1 MFLDEFQRYLQST
14 FRFLESVPRLPPQQG
29 YRVRISRPPLSRP
42 QLPQKPQ
49 PQPPPMA
56 QDEEE
61 DEDCQSEQREYPAGQ
76 AKDLE
81 KQAAQ
86 WLKQL
91 GMADLIP
98 KLTVTWNARLT
109 STAGYASYPSWR
121 IELNPRLV
129 DFEGQVD
136 RTLRHELAHLVAYQR
151 AGKRRIEPH
160 GDEWRRACVELDIP
174 GEPAHHH
181 LPLPRSQQRRKYAY
195 QCPQCRVVVPRVR
208 PFKRPTAC
216 LSCCKKYNA
225 GDYHDGFRF
234 VRVEMIQR

>member
-160 GDEWRRACVELDIP
+160 GDEGINLFIDHHGTDFSGKCRSGATGNDDRR
-174 GEPAHHH
+174 HH
-181 LPLPRSQQRRKYAY
+181 R
-195 QCPQCRVVVPRVR
+195 PQFLHNGNTYKRGHIKVR
-208 PFKRPTAC
+208 AK
-216 LSCCKKYNA
+216 LLKLK
-225 GDYHDGFRF
+225 
-234 VRVEMIQR
+234 